1 MYEYPYYNNLK
12 KVKIENMLN
21 YLNKLLTKILICLL
35 FSTTTIFSAENDNK
49 VYEQLNVFGEA
60 FDRINEMYVEE
71 VDVERLIQSAINGML
86 NSLDPHSGFLPP
98 RSYEDMQIDTK
109 GSFGGLGIEVTQE
122 EGFVKVVSPMDD
134 TPAFRAGVE
143 AGDYIT
149 HIDGEPILG
158 LSLSEAVEKMR
169 GPVGEK
175 IVITIVRVSED
186 EPFDVTIVRDIIKLV
201 AARVRY
207 EDNVV
212 IMRVST
218 FNEQTIPN
226 LKDGVKKVLQ
236 ENNGMRNVNGFI
248 LDLRNN
254 PGGLLSEAVSV
265 SDLFLNEG
273 EIVSTRGRTDSN
285 MDRFTASKGDL
296 AEGLPLI
303 VLINGGSASASEIV
317 AGALQDHSRAIL
329 VGTKTFGKGSVQT
342 VVPLVG
348 DVAMRLTTARYF
360 TPSGRSIQAMGVS
373 PDIIVEPQ
381 PPVSKEDLE
390 EMKQGRE
397 RLKEIDL
404 RGALSNENLTDD
416 EKNLIET
423 ERERREIIA
432 ERRRNDFQLAHA
444 LDLIK
449 GLSKMSINE

>member
-1 MYEYPYYNNLK
+1 MKFFYR
-12 KVKIENMLN
+12 I
-21 YLNKLLTKILICLL
+21 TFQALIFL
-35 FSTTTIFSAENDNK
+35 FLFLPALFAAENDDK

-60 FDRINEMYVEE
+60 FDKITEMYVED

-109 GSFGGLGIEVTQE
+109 GSFGGLGIEVTME

-158 LSLSEAVEKMR
+158 LSLNEAVERMR

-186 EPFDVTIVRDIIKLV
+186 EPFDVTIIRDTIKLV
-201 AARVRY
+201 AARVRV
-207 EDNVV
+207 EDGVV

-218 FNEQTIPN
+218 FNEQTTPN
-226 LKDGVKKVLQ
+226 LIEGVEKVLQ
-236 ENNGMRNVNGFI
+236 ETEGISGVSGFI

-265 SDLFLNEG
+265 SDLFLEEG
-273 EIVSTRGRTDSN
+273 EIVSTRGRSKSD
-285 MDRFTASKGDL
+285 MDRFSASKGDI
-296 AEGLPLI
+296 AEGRPLI

-342 VVPLVG
+342 VVPLAG
-348 DVAMRLTTARYF
+348 KVAMRLTTARYF

-381 PPVSKEDLE
+381 PPMSKEDLE
-390 EMKQGRE
+390 DMKQGRE

-404 RGALSNENLTDD
+404 RGALSNDNLT
-416 EKNLIET
+416 EEQKEIIES
-423 ERERREIIA
+423 EREKRETIA
-432 ERRRNDFQLAHA
+432 DRRRKDFQLAHA

-449 GLSKMSINE
+449 GLTTVIYND

>member
-1 MYEYPYYNNLK
+1 
-12 KVKIENMLN
+12 MLN
-21 YLNKLLTKILICLL
+21 YLNKSLTKILICLL
-35 FSTTTIFSAENDNK
+35 CSATTIFSAENDNK

-186 EPFDVTIVRDIIKLV
+186 EPFDVTIVRDTIKLV

-273 EIVSTRGRTDSN
+273 EIVSTRGRTDSD

-373 PDIIVEPQ
+373 PDIIVEQQ

>member
-1 MYEYPYYNNLK
+1 MKFFYR
-12 KVKIENMLN
+12 I
-21 YLNKLLTKILICLL
+21 TFQALIFL
-35 FSTTTIFSAENDNK
+35 FLFLPALFAAENDDK

-60 FDRINEMYVEE
+60 FDKINEMYVED

-109 GSFGGLGIEVTQE
+109 GSFGGLGIEVTME

-134 TPAFRAGVE
+134 TPAFRAGVK

-158 LSLSEAVEKMR
+158 LSLNEAVERMR

-186 EPFDVTIVRDIIKLV
+186 EPFDVTIIRDTIKLV
-201 AARVRY
+201 AARVRV
-207 EDNVV
+207 EDGVV

-218 FNEQTIPN
+218 FNEQTTPN
-226 LKDGVKKVLQ
+226 LIEGVEKVLQ
-236 ENNGMRNVNGFI
+236 ETEGISAVSGFI

-265 SDLFLNEG
+265 SDLFLEEG
-273 EIVSTRGRTDSN
+273 EIVSTRGRSKSD
-285 MDRFTASKGDL
+285 MDRFSASKGDI
-296 AEGLPLI
+296 AEGRPLI

-342 VVPLVG
+342 VVPLAG
-348 DVAMRLTTARYF
+348 KVAMRLTTARYF

-381 PPVSKEDLE
+381 PPMSKEDLE
-390 EMKQGRE
+390 DMKQGRE

-404 RGALSNENLTDD
+404 RGALSNDNLT
-416 EKNLIET
+416 EEQKEIIES
-423 ERERREIIA
+423 EREKRETIA
-432 ERRRNDFQLAHA
+432 DRRRKDFQLAHA

-449 GLSKMSINE
+449 GLSTMIYND

>member
-1 MYEYPYYNNLK
+1 
-12 KVKIENMLN
+12 MLN
-21 YLNKLLTKILICLL
+21 YLNKSLTKILICLL
-35 FSTTTIFSAENDNK
+35 FSTTAIFSAENDNK

-236 ENNGMRNVNGFI
+236 ENNGMKNVNGFI

-273 EIVSTRGRTDSN
+273 EIVSTRGRTDSD

-373 PDIIVEPQ
+373 PDIIVEQQ

>member
-1 MYEYPYYNNLK
+1 MSNCSITNLK

-21 YLNKLLTKILICLL
+21 YLNKSLTKILISLL

-71 VDVERLIQSAINGML
+71 VDVERLIQAAINGML

-149 HIDGEPILG
+149 HLDGEPILG

-186 EPFDVTIVRDIIKLV
+186 EPFDVTIVRDTIKLV

-226 LKDGVKKVLQ
+226 LKDGVKKVIQ

-273 EIVSTRGRTDSN
+273 EIVSTRGRTDSD
-285 MDRFTASKGDL
+285 MERFTASKGDL

-423 ERERREIIA
+423 EREQREIIA

-449 GLSKMSINE
+449 GLTKMSINE

>member
-1 MYEYPYYNNLK
+1 MYEISS
-12 KVKIENMLN
+12 KIFWIIVIEKDMKFF
-21 YLNKLLTKILICLL
+21 YRITFQALIFL
-35 FSTTTIFSAENDNK
+35 FLFLPALFAAENDDK

-60 FDRINEMYVEE
+60 FDKINEMYVED

-109 GSFGGLGIEVTQE
+109 GSFGGLGIEVTME

-134 TPAFRAGVE
+134 TPAFRAGVK

-158 LSLSEAVEKMR
+158 LSLNEAVERMR

-186 EPFDVTIVRDIIKLV
+186 EPFDVTIIRDTIKLV
-201 AARVRY
+201 AARVRV
-207 EDNVV
+207 EDGVV

-218 FNEQTIPN
+218 FNEQTTPN
-226 LKDGVKKVLQ
+226 LIEGVEKVLQ
-236 ENNGMRNVNGFI
+236 ETEGISAVSGFI

-265 SDLFLNEG
+265 SDLFLEEG
-273 EIVSTRGRTDSN
+273 EIVSTRGRSKSD
-285 MDRFTASKGDL
+285 MDRFSASKGDI
-296 AEGLPLI
+296 AEGRPLI

-342 VVPLVG
+342 VVPLAG
-348 DVAMRLTTARYF
+348 KVAMRLTTARYF

-381 PPVSKEDLE
+381 PPMSKEDLE
-390 EMKQGRE
+390 DMKQGRE

-404 RGALSNENLTDD
+404 RGALSNDNLT
-416 EKNLIET
+416 EEQKEIIES
-423 ERERREIIA
+423 EREKRETIA
-432 ERRRNDFQLAHA
+432 DRRRKDFQLAHA
-444 LDLIK
+444 LDLVK
-449 GLSKMSINE
+449 GLSTMIYND

>member
-1 MYEYPYYNNLK
+1 
-12 KVKIENMLN
+12 MLN
-21 YLNKLLTKILICLL
+21 YLNKSLTKILICLL
-35 FSTTTIFSAENDNK
+35 FSTTAIFSAENDNK

-186 EPFDVTIVRDIIKLV
+186 EPFDVTIVRDTIKLV

-273 EIVSTRGRTDSN
+273 EIVSTRGRTDSD
-285 MDRFTASKGDL
+285 MERFTASKGDL

-303 VLINGGSASASEIV
+303 ILINGGSASASEIV

-342 VVPLVG
+342 VIPLVG

>member
-1 MYEYPYYNNLK
+1 
-12 KVKIENMLN
+12 MLN
-21 YLNKLLTKILICLL
+21 YLNKTLAKIVVCLL
-35 FSTTTIFSAENDNK
+35 LSTTAIFSAENDNK

-60 FDRINEMYVEE
+60 FDKINEMYVEE

-186 EPFDVTIVRDIIKLV
+186 EPFDVTIIRDTIKLV

-226 LKDGVKKVLQ
+226 LKDGLQKVLQ
-236 ENNGMRNVNGFI
+236 ENNGMRNVKGFI

-342 VVPLVG
+342 IVPLVG

-373 PDIIVEPQ
+373 PDIIVEQQSPI
-381 PPVSKEDLE
+381 SKEDLE

-423 ERERREIIA
+423 EREQREIIA

-449 GLSKMSINE
+449 GLTKMSINE

>member
-1 MYEYPYYNNLK
+1 MKFFYR
-12 KVKIENMLN
+12 I
-21 YLNKLLTKILICLL
+21 TFQALIFL
-35 FSTTTIFSAENDNK
+35 FLFLPALFAAENDDK

-60 FDRINEMYVEE
+60 FDKINEMYVED

-109 GSFGGLGIEVTQE
+109 GSFGGLGIEVTME

-158 LSLSEAVEKMR
+158 LSLNEAVERMR
-169 GPVGEK
+169 GPVGAK

-186 EPFDVTIVRDIIKLV
+186 EPFDVTIIRDTIKLV
-201 AARVRY
+201 AARVRV
-207 EDNVV
+207 EDGVV

-218 FNEQTIPN
+218 FNEQTTPN
-226 LKDGVKKVLQ
+226 LIEGVEKVLQ
-236 ENNGMRNVNGFI
+236 ETEGISGVSGFI

-265 SDLFLNEG
+265 SDLFLEEG
-273 EIVSTRGRTDSN
+273 EIVSTRGRSKSD
-285 MDRFTASKGDL
+285 MDRFSASKGDI
-296 AEGLPLI
+296 AEGRPLI

-342 VVPLVG
+342 VVPLAG
-348 DVAMRLTTARYF
+348 KVAMRLTTARYF

-381 PPVSKEDLE
+381 PPMSKEDLE
-390 EMKQGRE
+390 DMKQGRE

-404 RGALSNENLTDD
+404 RGALSNDNLT
-416 EKNLIET
+416 EEQKEIIES
-423 ERERREIIA
+423 EREKRETIA
-432 ERRRNDFQLAHA
+432 DRRRKDFQLAHA

-449 GLSKMSINE
+449 GLTTVIYND

>member
-1 MYEYPYYNNLK
+1 
-12 KVKIENMLN
+12 
-21 YLNKLLTKILICLL
+21 
-35 FSTTTIFSAENDNK
+35 
-49 VYEQLNVFGEA
+49 
-60 FDRINEMYVEE
+60 
-71 VDVERLIQSAINGML
+71 
-86 NSLDPHSGFLPP
+86 
-98 RSYEDMQIDTK
+98 
-109 GSFGGLGIEVTQE
+109 
-122 EGFVKVVSPMDD
+122 
-134 TPAFRAGVE
+134 
-143 AGDYIT
+143 
-149 HIDGEPILG
+149 
-158 LSLSEAVEKMR
+158 MR

-186 EPFDVTIVRDIIKLV
+186 EPFDVTIVRDTIKLV

-273 EIVSTRGRTDSN
+273 EIVSTRGRTDSD

-373 PDIIVEPQ
+373 PDIIVEQQ

>member
-1 MYEYPYYNNLK
+1 MSNCSITNLK

-21 YLNKLLTKILICLL
+21 YLNKSLTKILICLL

-186 EPFDVTIVRDIIKLV
+186 EPFDVTIVRDTIKLV

-273 EIVSTRGRTDSN
+273 EIVSTRGRTDSD

-317 AGALQDHSRAIL
+317 AGALQDQSRAIL

-342 VVPLVG
+342 IIPLVG

-381 PPVSKEDLE
+381 SPVSKEDLE
-390 EMKQGRE
+390 EMKKGRE

-449 GLSKMSINE
+449 GLTKMSINE

>member
-1 MYEYPYYNNLK
+1 MKFFYR
-12 KVKIENMLN
+12 I
-21 YLNKLLTKILICLL
+21 TFQALIFL
-35 FSTTTIFSAENDNK
+35 FLFLPALFAAENDDK

-60 FDRINEMYVEE
+60 FDKINEMYVED

-109 GSFGGLGIEVTQE
+109 GSFGGLGIEVTME

-134 TPAFRAGVE
+134 TPAFRAGVK

-158 LSLSEAVEKMR
+158 LSLNEAVERMR

-186 EPFDVTIVRDIIKLV
+186 EPFDVTIIRDTIKLV
-201 AARVRY
+201 AARVRV
-207 EDNVV
+207 EDGVV

-218 FNEQTIPN
+218 FNEQTTPN
-226 LKDGVKKVLQ
+226 LIEGVEKVLK
-236 ENNGMRNVNGFI
+236 ETEGISGVSGFI

-265 SDLFLNEG
+265 SDLFLEEG
-273 EIVSTRGRTDSN
+273 EIVSTRGRSKSD
-285 MDRFTASKGDL
+285 MDRFSASKGDI
-296 AEGLPLI
+296 AEGRPLI

-342 VVPLVG
+342 VVPLAG
-348 DVAMRLTTARYF
+348 KVAMRLTTARYF

-381 PPVSKEDLE
+381 PPMSKEDLE
-390 EMKQGRE
+390 DMKQGRE

-404 RGALSNENLTDD
+404 RGALSNDNLT
-416 EKNLIET
+416 EEQKEIIES
-423 ERERREIIA
+423 EREKRETIA
-432 ERRRNDFQLAHA
+432 DRRRKDFQLAHA

-449 GLSKMSINE
+449 GLSTMIYND

>member
-1 MYEYPYYNNLK
+1 
-12 KVKIENMLN
+12 MLN
-21 YLNKLLTKILICLL
+21 YLNKSLTKILICLL

-186 EPFDVTIVRDIIKLV
+186 EPFDVTIVRDTIKLV

-273 EIVSTRGRTDSN
+273 EIVSTRGRTDSD

-373 PDIIVEPQ
+373 PDIIVEQQ

-423 ERERREIIA
+423 ERERREIMA

>member
-1 MYEYPYYNNLK
+1 
-12 KVKIENMLN
+12 MLN
-21 YLNKLLTKILICLL
+21 YLNKSLTKILICLL
-35 FSTTTIFSAENDNK
+35 FSTTAIFSAENDNK

-186 EPFDVTIVRDIIKLV
+186 EPFDVTIVRDTIKLV

-236 ENNGMRNVNGFI
+236 ENNGMKNVNGFI

-273 EIVSTRGRTDSN
+273 EIVSTRGRTDSD

-373 PDIIVEPQ
+373 PDIIVEQQ

-423 ERERREIIA
+423 ERERREIMA

>member
-1 MYEYPYYNNLK
+1 
-12 KVKIENMLN
+12 
-21 YLNKLLTKILICLL
+21 
-35 FSTTTIFSAENDNK
+35 
-49 VYEQLNVFGEA
+49 
-60 FDRINEMYVEE
+60 
-71 VDVERLIQSAINGML
+71 
-86 NSLDPHSGFLPP
+86 
-98 RSYEDMQIDTK
+98 
-109 GSFGGLGIEVTQE
+109 
-122 EGFVKVVSPMDD
+122 
-134 TPAFRAGVE
+134 
-143 AGDYIT
+143 
-149 HIDGEPILG
+149 
-158 LSLSEAVEKMR
+158 MR

-186 EPFDVTIVRDIIKLV
+186 EPFDVTIVRDTIKLV

-273 EIVSTRGRTDSN
+273 EIVSTRGRTDSD

-373 PDIIVEPQ
+373 PDIIVEQQ

-416 EKNLIET
+416 EKNLIEA
-423 ERERREIIA
+423 ERERREIMA

>member
-1 MYEYPYYNNLK
+1 MSSRSINNLK
-12 KVKIENMLN
+12 KAKIENMLN
-21 YLNKLLTKILICLL
+21 YLNKSLTKILICLL

-71 VDVERLIQSAINGML
+71 VDVEKLIQSAISGML
-86 NSLDPHSGFLPP
+86 SSLDPHSGFLPP

-186 EPFDVTIVRDIIKLV
+186 EPFDVTIVRDTIKLV

-273 EIVSTRGRTDSN
+273 EIVSTRGRTDSD

-303 VLINGGSASASEIV
+303 LLINGGSASASEIV

-342 VVPLVG
+342 IVPLDG

-373 PDIIVEPQ
+373 PDIIVEQQ

>member
-1 MYEYPYYNNLK
+1 MKFFYRIAF
-12 KVKIENMLN
+12 KVSIF
-21 YLNKLLTKILICLL
+21 L
-35 FSTTTIFSAENDNK
+35 FLFLPALFADENDDK

-60 FDRINEMYVEE
+60 FDKINEMYVED

-109 GSFGGLGIEVTQE
+109 GSFGGLGIEVTME

-158 LSLSEAVEKMR
+158 LSLNEAVERMR

-186 EPFDVTIVRDIIKLV
+186 EPFDVTIIRDTIKLV
-201 AARVRY
+201 AARVRV
-207 EDNVV
+207 EDGVV

-218 FNEQTIPN
+218 FNEQTTPN
-226 LKDGVKKVLQ
+226 LIEGVEKVLQ
-236 ENNGMRNVNGFI
+236 ETEGISGVSGFI

-265 SDLFLNEG
+265 SDLFLEEG
-273 EIVSTRGRTDSN
+273 EIVSTRGRSKSD
-285 MDRFTASKGDL
+285 MDRFSASKGDI
-296 AEGLPLI
+296 AEGRPLI

-342 VVPLVG
+342 VVPLAG
-348 DVAMRLTTARYF
+348 EVAMRLTTARYF

-381 PPVSKEDLE
+381 PPMSKEDLE
-390 EMKQGRE
+390 DMKQGRE

-404 RGALSNENLTDD
+404 RGALSNDNLT
-416 EKNLIET
+416 EEQKEIIES
-423 ERERREIIA
+423 EREKRETIA
-432 ERRRNDFQLAHA
+432 DRRRNDFQLAHA

-449 GLSKMSINE
+449 GLSTMIYND

>member
-1 MYEYPYYNNLK
+1 MKFFYR
-12 KVKIENMLN
+12 I
-21 YLNKLLTKILICLL
+21 TFQALIFL
-35 FSTTTIFSAENDNK
+35 FLFLPALFAAENDDK

-60 FDRINEMYVEE
+60 FDKINEMYVED

-109 GSFGGLGIEVTQE
+109 GSFGGLGIEVTME

-134 TPAFRAGVE
+134 TPAFRAGVK

-158 LSLSEAVEKMR
+158 LSLNEAVERMR

-186 EPFDVTIVRDIIKLV
+186 EPFDVTIIRDTIKLV
-201 AARVRY
+201 AARVRV
-207 EDNVV
+207 EDGVV

-218 FNEQTIPN
+218 FNEQTTPN
-226 LKDGVKKVLQ
+226 LIEGVEKVLQ
-236 ENNGMRNVNGFI
+236 ETEGISGVSGFI

-265 SDLFLNEG
+265 SDLFLEEG
-273 EIVSTRGRTDSN
+273 EIVSTRGRSKSD
-285 MDRFTASKGDL
+285 MDRFSASKGDI
-296 AEGLPLI
+296 AEGRPLI

-342 VVPLVG
+342 VVPLAG
-348 DVAMRLTTARYF
+348 KVAMRLTTARYF

-381 PPVSKEDLE
+381 PPMSKEDLE
-390 EMKQGRE
+390 DMKQGRE

-404 RGALSNENLTDD
+404 RGALSNDNLT
-416 EKNLIET
+416 EEQKEIIES
-423 ERERREIIA
+423 EREKRETIA
-432 ERRRNDFQLAHA
+432 DRRRKDFQLAHA

-449 GLSKMSINE
+449 GLSTVIYND

>member
-1 MYEYPYYNNLK
+1 
-12 KVKIENMLN
+12 MLN
-21 YLNKLLTKILICLL
+21 YLNKSLTKILICLL

-186 EPFDVTIVRDIIKLV
+186 EPFDVTIVRDTIKLV

-236 ENNGMRNVNGFI
+236 ENNGMKNVNGFI

-273 EIVSTRGRTDSN
+273 EIVSTRGRTDSD

-373 PDIIVEPQ
+373 PDIIVEQQ

-423 ERERREIIA
+423 ERERREIMA

>member
-1 MYEYPYYNNLK
+1 
-12 KVKIENMLN
+12 MLN
-21 YLNKLLTKILICLL
+21 YLNKSLTKILICLL
-35 FSTTTIFSAENDNK
+35 FSTNTIFSAENDNK

-149 HIDGEPILG
+149 HLDGEPILG

-186 EPFDVTIVRDIIKLV
+186 EPFDVTIVRDTIKLV

-273 EIVSTRGRTDSN
+273 EIVSTRGRTDSD

-373 PDIIVEPQ
+373 PDIIVELQ

-404 RGALSNENLTDD
+404 RGALANENLTDD

-449 GLSKMSINE
+449 GLTKMSINE

>member
-1 MYEYPYYNNLK
+1 
-12 KVKIENMLN
+12 MLN
-21 YLNKLLTKILICLL
+21 YLNKSLTKILICLL
-35 FSTTTIFSAENDNK
+35 FSTNTIFSAENDNK

-149 HIDGEPILG
+149 HLDGEPILG

-186 EPFDVTIVRDIIKLV
+186 EPFDVTIVRDTIKLV

-273 EIVSTRGRTDSN
+273 EIVSTRGRTDSD

>member
-1 MYEYPYYNNLK
+1 
-12 KVKIENMLN
+12 MLN
-21 YLNKLLTKILICLL
+21 YLNKSLTKILICLL
-35 FSTTTIFSAENDNK
+35 FSATTSFSAENDNK

-273 EIVSTRGRTDSN
+273 EIVSTRGRTDSD

-373 PDIIVEPQ
+373 PDIIVELQ

>member
-1 MYEYPYYNNLK
+1 
-12 KVKIENMLN
+12 
-21 YLNKLLTKILICLL
+21 
-35 FSTTTIFSAENDNK
+35 
-49 VYEQLNVFGEA
+49 
-60 FDRINEMYVEE
+60 MYVEE

-175 IVITIVRVSED
+175 IIITIVRVSED
-186 EPFDVTIVRDIIKLV
+186 EPFDVTIVRDTIKLV

-273 EIVSTRGRTDSN
+273 EIVSTRGRTDSD

-373 PDIIVEPQ
+373 PDIIVEQQPQ
-381 PPVSKEDLE
+381 VSKEDLE

-423 ERERREIIA
+423 ERERREIMA

>member
-1 MYEYPYYNNLK
+1 
-12 KVKIENMLN
+12 
-21 YLNKLLTKILICLL
+21 
-35 FSTTTIFSAENDNK
+35 
-49 VYEQLNVFGEA
+49 
-60 FDRINEMYVEE
+60 
-71 VDVERLIQSAINGML
+71 
-86 NSLDPHSGFLPP
+86 
-98 RSYEDMQIDTK
+98 
-109 GSFGGLGIEVTQE
+109 
-122 EGFVKVVSPMDD
+122 
-134 TPAFRAGVE
+134 
-143 AGDYIT
+143 
-149 HIDGEPILG
+149 
-158 LSLSEAVEKMR
+158 
-169 GPVGEK
+169 
-175 IVITIVRVSED
+175 
-186 EPFDVTIVRDIIKLV
+186 
-201 AARVRY
+201 
-207 EDNVV
+207 
-212 IMRVST
+212 
-218 FNEQTIPN
+218 
-226 LKDGVKKVLQ
+226 
-236 ENNGMRNVNGFI
+236 MRNVNGFI

-254 PGGLLSEAVSV
+254 PGGLLSAAVSV

-273 EIVSTRGRTDSN
+273 EIVSTRGRTDSD

-381 PPVSKEDLE
+381 PPVTKEDLE

-416 EKNLIET
+416 EKNLIEI

>member
-1 MYEYPYYNNLK
+1 MKFFYR
-12 KVKIENMLN
+12 I
-21 YLNKLLTKILICLL
+21 TFQALIFL
-35 FSTTTIFSAENDNK
+35 FLFLPALFAAENDDK

-60 FDRINEMYVEE
+60 FDKINEMYVED

-109 GSFGGLGIEVTQE
+109 GSFGGLGIEVTME

-158 LSLSEAVEKMR
+158 LSLNEAVERMR

-186 EPFDVTIVRDIIKLV
+186 EPFDVTIIRDTIKLV
-201 AARVRY
+201 AARVRV
-207 EDNVV
+207 EDGVV

-218 FNEQTIPN
+218 FNEQTTPN
-226 LKDGVKKVLQ
+226 LIEGVEKVLQ
-236 ENNGMRNVNGFI
+236 ETEGISGVSGFI

-265 SDLFLNEG
+265 SDLFLEEG
-273 EIVSTRGRTDSN
+273 EIVSTRGRSESD
-285 MDRFTASKGDL
+285 MDRFSASKGDI
-296 AEGLPLI
+296 AEGRPLI

-342 VVPLVG
+342 VVPLAG
-348 DVAMRLTTARYF
+348 KVAMRLTTARYF

-381 PPVSKEDLE
+381 PPMSKEDLE
-390 EMKQGRE
+390 DMKQGRE

-404 RGALSNENLTDD
+404 RGALSNDNLT
-416 EKNLIET
+416 EEQKEIIES
-423 ERERREIIA
+423 EREKRETIA
-432 ERRRNDFQLAHA
+432 DRRRKDFQLAHA

-449 GLSKMSINE
+449 GLSTVIYND

>member
-1 MYEYPYYNNLK
+1 
-12 KVKIENMLN
+12 MLN
-21 YLNKLLTKILICLL
+21 YLNKSLTKILICLL
-35 FSTTTIFSAENDNK
+35 FSATTSLSAENDNK

-226 LKDGVKKVLQ
+226 LKDGVKTVLQ

-273 EIVSTRGRTDSN
+273 EIVSTRGRTDSV

-342 VVPLVG
+342 VIPLVG

-373 PDIIVEPQ
+373 PDIIVELQ

-449 GLSKMSINE
+449 GLTKMSMNE

>member
-1 MYEYPYYNNLK
+1 MKFFYR
-12 KVKIENMLN
+12 I
-21 YLNKLLTKILICLL
+21 TFQALIFL
-35 FSTTTIFSAENDNK
+35 FLFLPALFAAENDDK

-60 FDRINEMYVEE
+60 FDKINEMYVED

-109 GSFGGLGIEVTQE
+109 GSFGGLGIEVTME

-158 LSLSEAVEKMR
+158 LSLNEAVERMR

-186 EPFDVTIVRDIIKLV
+186 EPFDVTIIRDTIKLV
-201 AARVRY
+201 AARVRV
-207 EDNVV
+207 EDGVV

-218 FNEQTIPN
+218 FNEQTTPN
-226 LKDGVKKVLQ
+226 LIEGVEKVLQ
-236 ENNGMRNVNGFI
+236 ETEGISGVSGFI

-265 SDLFLNEG
+265 SDLFLEEG
-273 EIVSTRGRTDSN
+273 EIVSTRGRSKSD
-285 MDRFTASKGDL
+285 MDRFSASKGDI
-296 AEGLPLI
+296 AEGRPLI

-342 VVPLVG
+342 VVPLAG
-348 DVAMRLTTARYF
+348 KVAMRLTTARYF

-381 PPVSKEDLE
+381 PPMSKEDLE
-390 EMKQGRE
+390 DMKQGRE

-404 RGALSNENLTDD
+404 RGALSNDNLT
-416 EKNLIET
+416 EEQKEIIES
-423 ERERREIIA
+423 EREKRETIA
-432 ERRRNDFQLAHA
+432 DRRRKDFQLAHA

-449 GLSKMSINE
+449 GLTTVIYND

>member
-1 MYEYPYYNNLK
+1 
-12 KVKIENMLN
+12 MLN
-21 YLNKLLTKILICLL
+21 YLNKTLAKILICLL
-35 FSTTTIFSAENDNK
+35 LSTTAIFSAENDNK

-60 FDRINEMYVEE
+60 FDKINEMYVEE

-186 EPFDVTIVRDIIKLV
+186 EPFDVTIVRDTIKLV

-212 IMRVST
+212 IMRIST

-273 EIVSTRGRTDSN
+273 EIVSTRGRTDSD

-373 PDIIVEPQ
+373 PDIIVEQQ
-381 PPVSKEDLE
+381 PPISKEDLE

-423 ERERREIIA
+423 ERERREIMA

-449 GLSKMSINE
+449 GLSTMIINE

>member
-1 MYEYPYYNNLK
+1 
-12 KVKIENMLN
+12 MLN
-21 YLNKLLTKILICLL
+21 YLNKSLTKILICLL

-149 HIDGEPILG
+149 HLDGEPILG

-186 EPFDVTIVRDIIKLV
+186 EPFDVTIVRDTIKLV

-218 FNEQTIPN
+218 FNEQTTPN

-273 EIVSTRGRTDSN
+273 EIVSTRGRTDSD

-449 GLSKMSINE
+449 GLTKMSTNE

>member
-1 MYEYPYYNNLK
+1 
-12 KVKIENMLN
+12 MLN
-21 YLNKLLTKILICLL
+21 YLNKSLTKILICLL
-35 FSTTTIFSAENDNK
+35 FSTTAIFSAENDNK

-186 EPFDVTIVRDIIKLV
+186 EPFDVTIVRDTIKLV

-273 EIVSTRGRTDSN
+273 EIVSTRGRTDSD

-373 PDIIVEPQ
+373 PDIIVEQ
-381 PPVSKEDLE
+381 QSPVSKEDLE

>member
-1 MYEYPYYNNLK
+1 
-12 KVKIENMLN
+12 MLN
-21 YLNKLLTKILICLL
+21 YLNKSLTKILICLL

-186 EPFDVTIVRDIIKLV
+186 EPFDVTIVRDTIKLV

-236 ENNGMRNVNGFI
+236 ENNGMRNVSGFI

-273 EIVSTRGRTDSN
+273 EIVSTRGRTDSD

-373 PDIIVEPQ
+373 PDIIVEQQ

-416 EKNLIET
+416 EKNLIEI

>member
-1 MYEYPYYNNLK
+1 
-12 KVKIENMLN
+12 MLN
-21 YLNKLLTKILICLL
+21 YLNKSLTKILICLL

-86 NSLDPHSGFLPP
+86 SSLDPHSGFLPP

-175 IVITIVRVSED
+175 IIITIVRVSED
-186 EPFDVTIVRDIIKLV
+186 EPFDVTIVRDTIKLV

-273 EIVSTRGRTDSN
+273 EIVSTRGRTDSD

-348 DVAMRLTTARYF
+348 DVAMRLTTALYF

-373 PDIIVEPQ
+373 PDIIVEQQPQ
-381 PPVSKEDLE
+381 VSKEDLE

-404 RGALSNENLTDD
+404 RGALANENLTDD

-423 ERERREIIA
+423 ERERREIMA